1 MIFFLRFLVIIPIK
15 FINSCNF
22 FTGTIVM
29 NPTIKYLM
37 QYGDW
42 RNVMQKLGV
51 FSIATVPI
59 VALFSPLKNKE
70 KLLTSEEICELK
82 ENVSSIS
89 KTKVLKNLGVI
100 IWLVLFLLE
109 TLSLLLPV
117 VFLVSLSFYINSYSI
132 IIIYFCYKSK

>member
-1 MIFFLRFLVIIPIK
+1 
-15 FINSCNF
+15 
-22 FTGTIVM
+22 M

-117 VFLVSLSFYINSYSI
+117 VFLVSLGFYIYLNSI
-132 IIIYFCYKSK
+132 IIIYICYKSK